1 MAAPQRPEQGHSR
14 YPSSDT
20 RRVAMPRRS
29 TKGPLDV
36 DVSAIPSF
44 QPPTPA
50 LQTALPPSPAPASM
64 PMRTASP
71 ASSLLSPVQQNPA
84 SVRTRSKSPAARTM
98 QLDLSLLLRP
108 SLYAPV
114 PTTHLASPFLDSST
128 QPPPDTD
135 LETLL
140 SQRRFIHAADKA
152 TDILT
157 SGSIPPS
164 STQRILDL
172 LYTRFSCLVLCN
184 QSSLAAKE
192 AKPLS
197 ELLARESSSYTR
209 PHREVFLSQ
218 VPWSLRL
225 LLLKLS
231 VLGTADLHR
240 RAIMGLYGLSSEC
253 RVLAQKARVEKDDTA
268 FKLWKYRLGD
278 LGLRVA
284 GELIEMGELE
294 TAKRHLDTLSF
305 AAAAAS
311 TDNADDDTNG
321 KIEKML
327 IFLLDTLNTFLNPAI
342 PNPGTP
348 LALLNLLL
356 RPRPLIFTLP
366 HRAASLKPTAKTQP
380 RNRIPLH
387 QQRHSGIRNPRS
399 VGNRRRSL
407 VSCVV
412 GKSIYGL

>member
-14 YPSSDT
+14 HPSSDT

-36 DVSAIPSF
+36 DVSAIPTF

-50 LQTALPPSPAPASM
+50 LQTALPPSPAPTSM
-64 PMRTASP
+64 PVRTASP
-71 ASSLLSPVQQNPA
+71 ASSLLSPTQQNPA

-114 PTTHLASPFLDSST
+114 PTAHLAAPFLDSST
-128 QPPPDTD
+128 QPPPETD

-157 SGSIPPS
+157 SGSISPS
-164 STQRILDL
+164 DTQRILDL
-172 LYTRFSCLVLCN
+172 LYIRFSCLVLCN

-209 PHREVFLSQ
+209 PYREIFLSQ

-240 RAIMGLYGLSSEC
+240 RAIMGLYALSSEC
-253 RVLAQKARVEKDDTA
+253 RTLAQKARVEKDDTT
-268 FKLWKYRLGD
+268 FKLWKHRLAD

-294 TAKRHLDTLSF
+294 TAKRHLETLSF
-305 AAAAAS
+305 AASNTTA
-311 TDNADDDTNG
+311 DDDADDDTND
-321 KIEKML
+321 KIERL
-327 IFLLDTLNTFLNPAI
+327 FIFLLTNNTTLLIHQPPI
-342 PNPGTP
+342 PNPGNTSP
-348 LALLNLLL
+348 LLNL
-356 RPRPLIFTLP
+356 
-366 HRAASLKPTAKTQP
+366 
-380 RNRIPLH
+380 
-387 QQRHSGIRNPRS
+387 
-399 VGNRRRSL
+399 
-407 VSCVV
+407 
-412 GKSIYGL
+412 